1 MEVRVVKY
9 EILKDTKLFEGIAP
23 KNIDAMLQCL
33 SAVSRTYDKNTFIYE
48 TGEKI
53 HLIGTVIS
61 GAVVIAKDDLW
72 GNRKI
77 VERVEPGESFGESYA
92 CNGEEPL
99 LIHVETV
106 EKSEILFLDV
116 NRVITVCS
124 SACQFHTRLIQN
136 MLTILSQKNLFL
148 MQKMDCVT
156 SRSIRDRVLSYLS
169 YQSAR
174 CGSREFDIPF
184 DRQQMAEYLSV
195 DRSALSGELS
205 KMKREGILDF
215 WKNHFRLLNDA

>member
-1 MEVRVVKY
+1 MRY
-9 EILKDTKLFEGIAP
+9 EILKRTKLFQGIEEE
-23 KNIDAMLQCL
+23 NIDAMLNCL
-33 SAVSRTYDKNTFIYE
+33 SAVSRTYEKNAFIYE
-48 TGEKI
+48 SGEKI
-53 HLIGTVIS
+53 HLIGTVLS

-77 VERVEPGESFGESYA
+77 IEHIEPGESFGESYA
-92 CNGEEPL
+92 CNGTEPL
-99 LIHVETV
+99 LIHVEAI

-124 SACQFHTRLIQN
+124 SACQFHTRLIRN
-136 MLTILSQKNLFL
+136 MLSILSQKNLFL

-156 SRSIRDRVLSYLS
+156 AKSIRDRVLSYLS
-169 YQSAR
+169 YQSAQS
-174 CGSREFDIPF
+174 GSREFDIPF

-215 WKNHFRLLNDA
+215 WKNHFRLLSS